1 MTRTQWKGEGPCLY
15 WKGAFEKNNLGY
27 TYIAPFLV
35 PVFYPLYLPLV
46 GRTMPT
52 SASANTLRATAAS
65 SPAYARLWKGLAT
78 HAVQPALSHQVG
90 QSKATGTS
98 RRKQRGGRKSTSA
111 SRNAGAPSAAFGQ
124 KEFVAEWSQSIHE
137 LMKANRTH
145 AERKQ
150 QRRSSKHGNGRRSGG
165 RSSTKQR
172 GGFVRDGSVQY
183 FPADSGCRAQMAGHS
198 N

>member
-1 MTRTQWKGEGPCLY
+1 
-15 WKGAFEKNNLGY
+15 
-27 TYIAPFLV
+27 
-35 PVFYPLYLPLV
+35 
-46 GRTMPT
+46 MPT

-90 QSKATGTS
+90 QSTATGAVAS
-98 RRKQRGGRKSTSA
+98 RRKQRGGRKSASA
-111 SRNAGAPSAAFGQ
+111 SRNAGAPAAAFGQ

-150 QRRSSKHGNGRRSGG
+150 QRRSSKHSNGRRSGG

-183 FPADSGCRAQMAGHS
+183 FPADGECRAQMAGHS